1 MLVHLTG
8 IIKNDYIEFD
18 LVDLPLT
25 RNSRVTVAQLSIQYK
40 ENVKNICGSIYT
52 SLIERSGLNPLQE
65 LITFSHASEVKNF
78 LYTPTHF
85 LWYKIQLGDLKTS
98 VFKISHCESDQINKI
113 SKINLK
119 LLIHEGILEVNSQS
133 L

>member
-18 LVDLPLT
+18 LVDLPLN
-25 RNSRVTVAQLSIQYK
+25 RNSRVTVAQLSIEYK
-40 ENVKNICGSIYT
+40 ETVRNVCGSIFT
-52 SLIERSGLNPLQE
+52 TLIERSGLNPLQE
-65 LITFSHASEVKNF
+65 LITFSHASQVKNLLF
-78 LYTPTHF
+78 TPTHF

-98 VFKISHCESDQINKI
+98 VFKIAHCETDQINKI
-113 SKINLK
+113 AKINLK
-119 LLIHEGILEVNSQS
+119 LLIHEGIFEIDSQS